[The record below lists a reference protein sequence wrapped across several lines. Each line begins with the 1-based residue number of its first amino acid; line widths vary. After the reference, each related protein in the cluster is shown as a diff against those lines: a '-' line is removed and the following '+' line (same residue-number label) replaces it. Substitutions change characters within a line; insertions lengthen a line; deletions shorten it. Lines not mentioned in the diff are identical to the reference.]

1 MATLVPGL
9 AAGVVVAIFGFIT
22 LKNSKV
28 KTINVDDNLH
38 SGN

>member
-9 AAGVVVAIFGFIT
+9 VGGIVVAIFGFIS

-28 KTINVDDNLH
+28 KTIKVNDNLH